1 MQQFSWNVTLQLL
14 QFLWQLLS
22 NQSEKRRLLISKIS
36 TPPDTNGSPFH
47 CSIFFFAR
55 KQIKQVC
62 ELQVQTMQ
70 DLYKK
75 EAMPILKLWLN
86 QFYDKSSTKPKS
98 WRLPH
103 QSFQLYQYNHMRT
116 LESSL
121 CLYFPPEPHWGCLT
135 KTKTKKKY
143 FPPKPQW
150 GCLTKTKKKTKTKT
164 KKKYFP
170 PEPHWGCLTGAAAAI
185 RLAQCHGTG

>member
-1 MQQFSWNVTLQLL
+1 MDPLFIVH
-14 QFLWQLLS
+14 
-22 NQSEKRRLLISKIS
+22 
-36 TPPDTNGSPFH
+36 P
-47 CSIFFFAR
+47 FFAR

-62 ELQVQTMQ
+62 KLQVQTMQ
-70 DLYKK
+70 DLYKQ

-103 QSFQLYQYNHMRT
+103 QSFHLYQYNHMRT

-135 KTKTKKKY
+135 
-143 FPPKPQW
+143 
-150 GCLTKTKKKTKTKT
+150 
-164 KKKYFP
+164 
-170 PEPHWGCLTGAAAAI
+170 GAAAAI